1 MLYYNPFAMKKIL
14 HKNDYE
20 YDLFYL
26 NRAAAPKFDRTGL
39 FTKFDISEKYNFQSI
54 FRMPDFSTPYNK
66 NFEETAMNTA
76 KKIVESEEQFNL
88 FWSGGLDSTTVLI
101 CLHQW
106 RDIIKDKIKIIMTN
120 ASIYDN
126 NYAYNEIIKHN
137 YDHVVCDDFGGAL
150 DYYSLEFMN
159 VTGDASESIYGWS
172 GVLQNFTREL
182 GVDGLYI
189 KLKDI
194 PKLRNRI
201 SIDNYTTFEYYLKL
215 YELIKVTLPACPI
228 DIVDIQD
235 LNWWFVFNFCY
246 QYDVLRFMVPY
257 YRNYE
262 KCWANMN
269 AFLLMMTGS
278 YGYITHTNLP

>member
-1 MLYYNPFAMKKIL
+1 MLYYNPFAIDKL
-14 HKNDYE
+14 LRRRDEAYG
-20 YDLFYL
+20 LFHL
-26 NRAAAPKFDRTGL
+26 NRAAAHKFDRTGL
-39 FTKFDISEKYNFQSI
+39 FTMFDVGDKINFKSM
-54 FRMPDFSTPYNK
+54 FGLPDFSTPYNK
-66 NFEETAMNTA
+66 NFEDTAMATA
-76 KKIVESEEQFNL
+76 QRIVENNEPFNL
-88 FWSGGLDSTTVLI
+88 YWSGGLDSTTVLI

-106 RDIIKDKIKIIMTN
+106 CDRIKNRMKVIMTEASIRDNKYAYDTIIKP
-120 ASIYDN
+120 
-126 NYAYNEIIKHN
+126 NYE
-137 YDHVVCDDFGGAL
+137 HVVCEDFGGAQNNYSL
-150 DYYSLEFMN
+150 DYMN
-159 VTGDASESIYGWS
+159 VTGDASEAIYGWS
-172 GVLQNFTREL
+172 GILQNFMKEL
-182 GVDGLYI
+182 GVKGLYI

-194 PKLRNRI
+194 PKLKSRL
-201 SIDNYTTFEYYLKL
+201 SPDNYTTFEYYLKL